1 MAFDLPMQSV
11 TSFINARAK
20 EFAQLLNFFNQMN
33 YAVLLLYQC
42 TLYQIMWS
50 ASIHN
55 TLNSTNHPKL
65 PD

>member
-42 TLYQIMWS
+42 TLYQIMWP
-50 ASIHN
+50 ASIHK
-55 TLNSTNHPKL
+55 LNSTNHPKL